1 MKKTIENLI
10 KEVGV
15 NEVEAI
21 LNQIKS
27 KVKVNVKENLKKD
40 FVELLSGCTISFDGN
55 DIDYKKD
62 NDLLFYYRETNNNF
76 YLRYKI
82 WTNFE
87 NKYSLS
93 YQELKELLV
102 GVVEE
107 VLNYKEVTP
116 VLKRLSGKVEEVL
129 K

>member
-1 MKKTIENLI
+1 MKEKIENLI
-10 KEVGV
+10 KEVGI
-15 NEVEAI
+15 NEVESV

>member
-116 VLKRLSGKVEEVL
+116 FYGNMQTKVKWKRC
-129 K
+129 